1 MIVDKKGNMFQDRRK
16 KENEGK
22 QVKEERRKAEP
33 QVRDR
38 RRNTTKSK

>member
-22 QVKEERRKAEP
+22 EVKKDRRKAPPQVKERGKRK
-33 QVRDR
+33 
-38 RRNTTKSK
+38 